1 MVKENVRKE
10 LGQIIKSKRIE
21 KKFTQRKLADLIN
34 ISRNYISDIETG
46 RYMPSVD
53 TLIKIAKVL
62 KIDLNFLLKMTEI
75 QGEKIETKWNN
86 EYFNKSKLSFRQ

>member
-21 KKFTQRKLADLIN
+21 KKFTQRKLADLVN